1 MAHSPKRILV
11 VDDHVDTAQSFAA
24 LLRALGHQ
32 VEALTDP
39 AGVEARV
46 AALEPHIVFLDIGMP
61 KLNGWEVAERLRARY
76 PQDALKLV
84 AITAYG
90 EAHDRARSRRAGFD
104 AHLVK
109 PASVDL
115 VESILTQFFT
125 QGR

>member
-11 VDDHVDTAQSFAA
+11 VDDHADTAQSFAA
-24 LLRALGHQ
+24 LLRTLGHE
-32 VEALTDP
+32 VEAVTDP
-39 AGVEARV
+39 LRVEARV
-46 AALEPHIVFLDIGMP
+46 AELEPHIVFLDIGMP
-61 KLNGWEVAERLRARY
+61 GLNGWQVAERLRARY
-76 PQDALKLV
+76 PQEALRLV

-90 EAHDRARSRRAGFD
+90 ADHDRARSRRAGFD

>member
-11 VDDHVDTAQSFAA
+11 VDDHEDTAQSFAA
-24 LLRALGHQ
+24 LLRALGHE
-32 VEALTDP
+32 VEAVTDP
-39 AGVEARV
+39 ARVEARV
-46 AALEPHIVFLDIGMP
+46 AEVEPHIVFLDIGMP
-61 KLNGWEVAERLRARY
+61 KLNGWQVAERLRARY
-76 PQDALKLV
+76 PQEALKLV

>member
-11 VDDHVDTAQSFAA
+11 VDDHVDTAQTFAA
-24 LLRALGHQ
+24 LLRALGHE

-39 AGVEARV
+39 AAVEARV
-46 AALEPHIVFLDIGMP
+46 AELEPHIVFLDIGMP
-61 KLNGWEVAERLRARY
+61 KLDGWQVAERLRARY
-76 PQDALKLV
+76 PQEALKLV

>member
-1 MAHSPKRILV
+1 MGHTPKRILV

-24 LLRALGHQ
+24 LLRALGHDA
-32 VEALTDP
+32 EAVTNP
-39 AGVEARV
+39 VQVEARV
-46 AALEPHIVFLDIGMP
+46 AELEPHIVFLDIGMP
-61 KLNGWEVAERLRARY
+61 QLDGWQVAERLRARY
-76 PQDALKLV
+76 SAEALKLV

>member
-1 MAHSPKRILV
+1 MSHTPKRILV
-11 VDDHVDTAQSFAA
+11 VDDHVDTALSFAA
-24 LLRALGHQ
+24 LLRALGHE
-32 VEALTDP
+32 VEAVTDSMH
-39 AGVEARV
+39 VEARV
-46 AALEPHIVFLDIGMP
+46 AELEPHIVFLDIGMP
-61 KLNGWEVAERLRARY
+61 RLDGWQVAERLRARY
-76 PQDALKLV
+76 SQEALRLV